1 MGLTTR
7 QRWMLY
13 GLAGLLTVAAMVA
26 VGPDAA
32 DEAAATV
39 APVSRQPR
47 PVMGAHGAAS
57 VSGSASASA
66 PAPALAL
73 VPLPARPFSAAGRS
87 PFDEER
93 LAPPPAAAADA
104 AAVAAAQA
112 AAAAAPRQ
120 PVAETA
126 PALPF
131 GFLGRWQEGGVSTVF
146 VSHGGRG
153 LPAVEGRPLTPHYL
167 VERIDKREML
177 LRHVPTGT
185 RQTLAL
191 VAQGAAAAAAS
202 QASGARNESE
212 EQN

>member
-57 VSGSASASA
+57 A
-66 PAPALAL
+66 PAPAMAL

-120 PVAETA
+120 PVAVTA

-131 GFLGRWQEGGVSTVF
+131 HFLGRWQEGGVSTVF

-153 LPAVEGRPLTPHYL
+153 LPAVEGRPLTPHYM

-202 QASGARNESE
+202 QASGARDESE

>member
-57 VSGSASASA
+57 VSGSA
-66 PAPALAL
+66 PALAL

-93 LAPPPAAAADA
+93 LAPPPAVAADA

-120 PVAETA
+120 PVAVTA

-153 LPAVEGRPLTPHYL
+153 LPAVVGRPLTPHYL
-167 VERIDKREML
+167 VERIDAREMQ
-177 LRHVPTGT
+177 LRHIPTGT

-202 QASGARNESE
+202 QASGARDESE

>member
-1 MGLTTR
+1 MALATR

-26 VGPDAA
+26 VGPDEA
-32 DEAAATV
+32 DDTAATV
-39 APVSRQPR
+39 APVRREAR
-47 PVMGAHGAAS
+47 PVMGTPGA
-57 VSGSASASA
+57 VR
-66 PAPALAL
+66 APALAL

-87 PFDEER
+87 PFDEEPV
-93 LAPPPAAAADA
+93 APPAAAAANA
-104 AAVAAAQA
+104 AAAAAARA
-112 AAAAAPRQ
+112 AAAAAPQQ

-131 GFLGRWQEGGVSTVF
+131 HFLGRWQEGGVSTVF

-167 VERIDKREML
+167 VEHIGEREMQ

-191 VAQGAAAAAAS
+191 VAQGPAAAAAS
-202 QASGARNESE
+202 QAARAQDESE